1 MEGLFDLRAYERG
14 SMPVKRI
21 AECGRCGLAQTCISP
36 KMQPS
41 GEGRTKILFI
51 GDFPSTE
58 DDRQGAHLQGEDG
71 DFLREILNR
80 LGSPLEDSWY
90 TNAVLCRPKNGKF
103 VTAFA
108 SCCQPTITKT
118 IEELKPKVIVTLG
131 KLALE
136 SVLSG
141 VWKKD
146 IGALERWVGWSIPL
160 EKRNAWLCPT
170 YHPGDML
177 KQKDDPIWRLIYSS
191 QLKNALKR
199 RRERLNVVPLEE
211 LEHQVEIIHD
221 SKEAKLLLEDLAKK
235 KGILAFD
242 YETTGLKPDSDLQRI
257 VSCSFCH
264 EGNLTFAFKM
274 KESLKESLAKVL
286 RNPKL
291 KKVASN
297 LKFEERWTR
306 AKLGYSVAGWV
317 WDTMLAAHCLDNR
330 SGITSIKFQAFVLL
344 GIADYASH
352 IEPYLKTKYS
362 NELNRIEELDE
373 DELLLYN
380 GLDSLLEYKV
390 MEKQRE
396 EFEKGEEI
404 E

>member
-1 MEGLFDLRAYERG
+1 MEGLFNLNAFGRG
-14 SMPVKRI
+14 EAPVKKI
-21 AECGRCGLAQTCISP
+21 AECGRCGLAGSCISP
-36 KMQPS
+36 KMPPS
-41 GEGRTKILFI
+41 GEGKAKVLFI
-51 GDFPSTE
+51 GDFPSE
-58 DDRQGAHLQGEDG
+58 DDDRQGLHFQGEDG
-71 DFLREILNR
+71 DFLREVLKG
-80 LGSPLEDSWY
+80 LGFRWKDAWF
-90 TNAVLCRPKNGKF
+90 TNAILCRPKNGKLESGYS
-103 VTAFA
+103 
-108 SCCQPTITKT
+108 SCCLPNLNKT
-118 IEELKPKVIVTLG
+118 IEELKPKVIVPLG
-131 KLALE
+131 KIALE

-141 VWKKD
+141 AWKKN
-146 IGALERWVGWSIPL
+146 IGTLERWVRWNIPL
-160 EKRNAWLCPT
+160 VKRNAWLCPT
-170 YHPGDML
+170 YHPRDVL
-177 KQKDDPIWRLIYSS
+177 KQQEEPIWRLIYSS
-191 QLKNALKR
+191 HLKNALKR

-221 SKEAKLLLEDLAKK
+221 SKEAKMLLEDLAKK

-274 KESLKESLAKVL
+274 KESLRDSLSKVL

-306 AKLGYSVAGWV
+306 AKLGYSVAGWA

-396 EFEKGEEI
+396 EFEKGVEI